1 MKKLTRTIKLLSAI
15 AICTLLTSCSEVAT
29 GILLGLASAAAGI
42 GTYSAMQPT
51 YYSSTTPQMDWSNT
65 SAYSSSY
72 VGSSSTSS
80 GSSYSSSSGSSS
92 KSSSSR
98 TCGNCNGTGKIT
110 KYQPGPPNFGLK
122 ESQKQCSECGVWY
135 YPSSGLHSHVKCPTC
150 KGTGR
155 L

>member
-1 MKKLTRTIKLLSAI
+1 MKKLSRTIKLLSAI

-80 GSSYSSSSGSSS
+80 GSSYSSSSSSSSSS
-92 KSSSSR
+92 K
-98 TCGNCNGTGKIT
+98 TCSICNGTGRVK
-110 KYQPGPPNFGLK
+110 KYGGSSATFGQK
-122 ESQKQCSECGVWY
+122 EAKKQCSECGEWY
-135 YPSSGLHSHVKCPTC
+135 YPSSGTHIHVKCQHC
-150 KGTGR
+150 NGTGR
-155 L
+155 R